1 MPEPINHAVTIPSA
15 NNAPNPSGT
24 LQFPDQPG
32 PSPDNL
38 LQCSY
43 SCAAEEHD
51 HAINLL
57 WNPEQGFSLGDNDPN
72 VFAPDDTVNFTYNPP
87 IHQ

>member
-1 MPEPINHAVTIPSA
+1 MPVTQHSIIVPSA

-24 LQFPDQPG
+24 LQFPEQPG

-43 SCAAEEHD
+43 PCTVDGHESHLIHLFFCH
-51 HAINLL
+51 
-57 WNPEQGFSLGDNDPN
+57 EQGFSLGAMPSY
-72 VFAPDDTVNFTYNPP
+72 FKPDDTVSFTYDPP
-87 IHQ
+87 LV